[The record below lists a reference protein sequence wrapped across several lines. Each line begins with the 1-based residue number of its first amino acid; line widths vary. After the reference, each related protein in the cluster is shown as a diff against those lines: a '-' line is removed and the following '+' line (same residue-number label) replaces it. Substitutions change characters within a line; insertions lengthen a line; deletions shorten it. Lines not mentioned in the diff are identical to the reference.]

1 LINGSERSGKKPK
14 MAGKREAV
22 IVSACRTPLGAFNGG
37 LGEIGATKLG
47 GLAIEEAIKRAGID
61 KAEVD
66 EVIMG
71 QVLPCGYGQNPGRQA
86 SIKAGVPFEAQCIT
100 VNKVCGS
107 GLKAVML
114 AAQAIQLHDA
124 DVIVAGGMENMSM
137 APYYLDKAR
146 FGYRMNDGMLRDSMV
161 HDGLWDIVNDF
172 HMGIS
177 NDLCSQKYNVSRED
191 QDRYAA
197 LSYSRAVKSIKQ
209 GSFKEEIFPVIIP
222 QRRGDPK
229 IFDTDE
235 CPRDTDYETL
245 SKMKPAFQ
253 KDGYATAGNS
263 SVISDGASALCVMA
277 EEIAKE
283 RGLEIL
289 ARIGSQG
296 SAGLDMKYVLVAPI
310 LSIPKV
316 ARKEGVD
323 HRSIELMEVN
333 EAFSGST
340 VAVIRE
346 LGLDPE
352 RCNVNGGSVS
362 LGHPIGASGA
372 RVLTTLLY
380 AMKNRGAKTGMA
392 SLCLGGG
399 EAVSLYVDR

>member
-1 LINGSERSGKKPK
+1 MSER
-14 MAGKREAV
+14 REAV
-22 IVSACRTPLGAFNGG
+22 IVSACRTPLGAFNGSLTG
-37 LGEIGATKLG
+37 IGATRLG
-47 GLAIEEAIKRAGID
+47 GLAIQEAIKRAGID

-86 SIKAGVPFEAQCIT
+86 ALQAGVPYEAQCIT

-124 DVIVAGGMENMSM
+124 DIIIAGGMENMSA
-137 APYYLDKAR
+137 APYYLEKAR
-146 FGYRMNDGMLRDSMV
+146 FGYRMGEGTLRDHMV

-177 NDLCSQKYNVSRED
+177 NDLCSEKYKVSRED

-197 LSYSRAVKSIKQ
+197 SSYAKAVQAIKQ
-209 GSFKEEIFPVIIP
+209 GSFKEEIFPVSIP
-222 QRRGDPK
+222 QRKGDPK

-235 CPRDTDYETL
+235 CPRETDYETL

-253 KDGYATAGNS
+253 KDGFATAGNS

-277 EEIAKE
+277 EEKAKE

-289 ARIGSQG
+289 ARVGSQG
-296 SAGLDMKYVLVAPI
+296 SVGLDMKYVLVAPI

-316 ARKEGVD
+316 AGKEGVD
-323 HRSIELMEVN
+323 YHSIELMEVN
-333 EAFSGST
+333 EAFAGST

-352 RCNVNGGSVS
+352 RCNVNGGSVA